1 MHALS
6 TYFALVAAV
15 AYLPRFSLAIWL
27 PGKAAQL
34 NFYADTGCLQ
44 YTGEVEAFWTESPL
58 VGETGSTSAA
68 APAECITLNMPGDTQ
83 TVQTAAMWQNSTT
96 TEPGPGSGL
105 CTFWDDYTCSGEEA
119 VSNYVAASASCLPSR
134 SRNGFLWKSAKCQ
147 IHHRRVQYFC

>member
-44 YTGEVEAFWTESPL
+44 YTGEAEAFWTESPL
-58 VGETGSTSAA
+58 VGETGSASAA
-68 APAECITLNMPGDTQ
+68 APAAQCITLNMPGDTQ
-83 TVQTAAMWQNSTT
+83 AVQTAAMWQNSAT

-105 CTFWDDYTCSGEEA
+105 CTFWDDFTCSGDSAA
-119 VSNYVAASASCLPSR
+119 VSNYVAAGGSCLPSR
-134 SRNGFLWKSAKCQ
+134 SKDGLLWKSAKC
-147 IHHRRVQYFC
+147 